1 MVDLYVNAGL
11 EVQGLSRRHG
21 QARVH
26 LQGVFLR
33 GGVGRVG
40 VGRDGDG
47 TPGVQKGLDLRVR
60 QLHALLNRRGGRC
73 AGIPVGTP
81 VGTAVG
87 ATAGAAVGILTGGG
101 GGGPVQRLVR
111 GDVIRLFF
119 LFLLDFLQLLV
130 EGVFVLVLPA
140 VGFAQNLRRGGV
152 PAGQT
157 ATGVASGHG
166 CQAPGN
172 VQTGLGLDFV
182 AQRDVPGQVR
192 QHEAG
197 DVVHG
202 VGLPD
207 NVALVP
213 GPVLGIGGADD
224 RFAAPDGLGFDLAG
238 DGVRHGALYHAF
250 QHEDPG
256 GPAVDDFNP
265 PAGAP
270 DAHRQ
275 SGGADVHG
283 FVVLQ
288 GLGYVEEEVAV

>member
-1 MVDLYVNAGL
+1 M
-11 EVQGLSRRHG
+11 
-21 QARVH
+21 
-26 LQGVFLR
+26 
-33 GGVGRVG
+33 
-40 VGRDGDG
+40 
-47 TPGVQKGLDLRVR
+47 
-60 QLHALLNRRGGRC
+60 
-73 AGIPVGTP
+73 
-81 VGTAVG
+81 
-87 ATAGAAVGILTGGG
+87 
-101 GGGPVQRLVR
+101 
-111 GDVIRLFF
+111 
-119 LFLLDFLQLLV
+119 

-140 VGFAQNLRRGGV
+140 VGLAQNLRRCGV

-157 ATGVASGHG
+157 AAGVASGHG
-166 CQAPGN
+166 CQVPGD
-172 VQTGLGLDFV
+172 VQAGLGLDFI
-182 AQRDVPGQVR
+182 AQGDVPGQVR

-238 DGVRHGALYHAF
+238 DGVRHGALYHAL
-250 QHEDPG
+250 QDKDPG

-275 SGGADVHG
+275 GGGADVHG